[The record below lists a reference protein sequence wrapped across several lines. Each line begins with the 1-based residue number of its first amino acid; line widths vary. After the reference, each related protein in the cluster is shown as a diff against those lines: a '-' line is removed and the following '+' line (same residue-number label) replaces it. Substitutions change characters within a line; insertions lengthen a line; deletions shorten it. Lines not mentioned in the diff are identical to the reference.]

1 MYDYVNS
8 KYDYGLIINGTVI
21 VMLTVAKP
29 GRQGLLFFL
38 SFSSFISL
46 KTVTLHFFLHHI
58 RSQYIHIYTATGVDK
73 YIHIHSSKSHQ
84 SSTPTPIS
92 ISPALRIISSSKFS
106 IFFDQNSPLDS
117 QSDSQ
122 VNQIGHLLFTGFM
135 IRSVVCMN
143 KSAARFFSIGCLDLI
158 GIWRRW

>member
-46 KTVTLHFFLHHI
+46 KTVTLHFF
-58 RSQYIHIYTATGVDK
+58 YIIYAVNIYT
-73 YIHIHSSKSHQ
+73 YIQ
-84 SSTPTPIS
+84 LQ
-92 ISPALRIISSSKFS
+92 A
-106 IFFDQNSPLDS
+106 
-117 QSDSQ
+117 
-122 VNQIGHLLFTGFM
+122 
-135 IRSVVCMN
+135 
-143 KSAARFFSIGCLDLI
+143 
-158 GIWRRW
+158 